1 VRAPR
6 EVTVLPRGNSTT
18 DPFQVRFSLEF
29 NIRSA
34 TKKCSKKERVVKAS
48 VSDQRSI
55 LDIQNFDFTT
65 TSLNAKAAGLPE
77 IAAITSLTIKANNA
91 RDLRIAAET
100 ELSDVKRELS
110 RAETDVEQVVSRI
123 TRDESRLASGTGA
136 AKELEQLQHELVS
149 LNNRRSE
156 LEEVELEIM
165 MRVDGIKERISTLQ
179 DEEAALAL
187 EIANLE
193 ISKENALTVIGADL
207 SAAAQERSKTVNSV
221 NPELIAL
228 YEKIRASNN
237 GTGAAALIGNQCKGC
252 HLTLNTIELQRIAGL
267 AEDELVRCEECRC
280 ILVRGL

>member
-1 VRAPR
+1 MK
-6 EVTVLPRGNSTT
+6 
-18 DPFQVRFSLEF
+18 
-29 NIRSA
+29 A
-34 TKKCSKKERVVKAS
+34 TP
-48 VSDQRSI
+48 SDQRSV

-77 IAAITSLTIKANNA
+77 IAAIASLTIKANNA

-165 MRVDGIKERISTLQ
+165 MRVDGIKERISSLQ
-179 DEEAALAL
+179 EEEAALAL

-193 ISKENALTVIGADL
+193 ISKENALTVIGAEL
-207 SAAAQERSKTVNSV
+207 SAAAQERAKTVASV

-228 YEKIRASNN
+228 YEKIRGTNN